1 MLECTSFGTGN
12 VNATPTPSQA
22 TINAMN
28 YLWFMTYQLN
38 QEGANPND
46 PVNLQMLAKAIGEV
60 ATLPSP
66 LYGDPTGPIW
76 SALTGGTTPPT
87 AGSPAALAAAYL
99 KNPQDP
105 IAEKNFMNC
114 VSQLNNNNIGGTV
127 NSWWGEEGFSQ
138 SEATI
143 NHNELLVQGDVQAL
157 DDAINA
163 YMSAS
168 SPTDAQLQAVIAA
181 VKKVQSELS
190 TTSNLDPYSQMLS
203 DILNT
208 PTDLPMDQGS
218 TLVNLANQPTD
229 TAFGQALNQC
239 GNELYLQIQTII
251 NKEWNG
257 G

>member
-12 VNATPTPSQA
+12 VNATTPPSQA

-28 YLWFMTYQLN
+28 YLWFMTYQLK
-38 QEGANPND
+38 QEGGNPND

-60 ATLPSP
+60 AAITPVF
-66 LYGDPTGPIW
+66 GDNFTGNIW
-76 SALTGGTTPPT
+76 KTLTGGTTPPT

-99 KNPQDP
+99 KDPQDP

-114 VSQLNNNNIGGTV
+114 VSPLNNNIDDTV

-143 NHNELLVQGDVQAL
+143 APGSLVQADVQAL

-181 VKKVQSELS
+181 VKKVQSELP
-190 TTSNLDPYSQMLS
+190 TSNLDPYSQMLS

-251 NKEWNG
+251 NKEWEKG
-257 G
+257 